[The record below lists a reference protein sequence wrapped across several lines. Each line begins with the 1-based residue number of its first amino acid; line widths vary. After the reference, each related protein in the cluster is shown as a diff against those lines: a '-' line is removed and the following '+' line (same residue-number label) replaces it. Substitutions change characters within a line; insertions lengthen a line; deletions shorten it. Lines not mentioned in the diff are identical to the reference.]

1 MMIQRILAVLFL
13 VLAFNAYRTA
23 NRRGIWS
30 WSKFFIV
37 VISIVAFPL
46 LLIVPLSHPR
56 LSQWAGN
63 HPGIATAAILIVIFA
78 FVGVLA
84 YLLRKK
90 PTKT

>member
-1 MMIQRILAVLFL
+1 MTQGILAVLCL
-13 VLAFNAYRTA
+13 LLAFNAYRTA
-23 NRRGIWS
+23 KRSGMWS
-30 WSKFFIV
+30 WSQFFIG

-46 LLIVPLSHPR
+46 LLIVPLSHPQ

-63 HPGIATAAILIVIFA
+63 HPGIATTAILTVIFA
-78 FVGVLA
+78 FVVVLA